1 MNKVHFW
8 TYLLLLTHSQ
18 KPCKNTFRNSKGV
31 LDHPEMNRMYA
42 QYIAKGG
49 NFLIND
55 FKNKRGATWDE
66 SEADLLVHYTYI
78 FVDVR

>member
-1 MNKVHFW
+1 
-8 TYLLLLTHSQ
+8 
-18 KPCKNTFRNSKGV
+18 
-31 LDHPEMNRMYA
+31 MYA

-55 FKNKRGATWDE
+55 FKNKSGATWDG